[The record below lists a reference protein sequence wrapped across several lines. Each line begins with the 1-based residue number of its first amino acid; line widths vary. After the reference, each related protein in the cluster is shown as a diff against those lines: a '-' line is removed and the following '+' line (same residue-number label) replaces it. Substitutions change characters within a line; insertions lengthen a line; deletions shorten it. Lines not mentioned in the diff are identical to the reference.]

1 MVTEQSASPDKG
13 HDVAESSET
22 FPVSGPC
29 DLLLSL
35 RLLMHLQAPESTD
48 NQNKLQQTRLK
59 VNALDYNANISML
72 TSSQLQC

>member
-13 HDVAESSET
+13 HDVAVSSAT

-29 DLLLSL
+29 DHLLSL

-48 NQNKLQQTRLK
+48 NQNKLQ
-59 VNALDYNANISML
+59 
-72 TSSQLQC
+72 